1 MRWIFPAK
9 VNSSI
14 VPRAR
19 ARPAPS
25 SWAAYDDDEPELP
38 GRGRACGAADRS
50 EEIGW
55 KIAASVETPRDSG
68 LYVTSRDAQRFTSAS
83 GGVRSVAYS
92 FGLRRR

>member
-25 SWAAYDDDEPELP
+25 RWAAYDDDEPELP

-50 EEIGW
+50 DDPHVDDAR
-55 KIAASVETPRDSG
+55 AAHRGVDSSTSVEQQPG
-68 LYVTSRDAQRFTSAS
+68 EVEI
-83 GGVRSVAYS
+83 
-92 FGLRRR
+92 